1 MRPVERQASM
11 QLWLHMAGVQA
22 VKSNLCRAV
31 GLGSVLCFE
40 ICSETLS
47 IADKLAY
54 FLGVVLQ
61 GLGRMPAKLFGKT
74 CFGVLSIDELVNC
87 F

>member
-22 VKSNLCRAV
+22 VKSNLCGAV

-40 ICSETLS
+40 ICSEILS